1 MSLRALAH
9 NSTLQK
15 IGRELT
21 PDAVS
26 EIRKYKSE
34 TEGMRAEQKREA
46 RASLGRRLW
55 WSAFRVGASA
65 AIYQA
70 TAATVGVSARDTELS
85 FSAEKAW
92 GNTSSLSLTIAGS
105 VAAAIPPTWREA
117 IANIIIPVEVCV
129 SVIRMYVEQ
138 RLWKKYK
145 ITPDPAGTLL
155 TPYLAGALE
164 LGYKAITVY
173 PQDAGSRLMVG
184 LVGIWGNLVRMAT
197 AGVMYFIGKS
207 VEDKPEEKP
216 ANPNPSQA

>member
-9 NSTLQK
+9 NSAIQK

-26 EIRKYKSE
+26 EIRKYKRE
-34 TEGMRAEQKREA
+34 TEGMGEEHKREA
-46 RASLGRRLW
+46 RAALRRTLW

-70 TAATVGVSARDTELS
+70 TAATVGVSARDTELT

-92 GNTSSLSLTIAGS
+92 GNASSVSLTVAGA
-105 VAAAIPPTWREA
+105 VAGLIPQNWKETL
-117 IANIIIPVEVCV
+117 ANIIIPLEVGV
-129 SVIRMYVEQ
+129 SMLRMWVEQ

-155 TPYLAGALE
+155 TPYLAGAME

-173 PQDAGSRLMVG
+173 PQDPQSRLMVG
-184 LVGIWGNLVRMAT
+184 LVGIYGNIVRMAS
-197 AGVMYFIGKS
+197 AGIMFFIGKS
-207 VEDKPEEKP
+207 VEEKPEKKP
-216 ANPNPSQA
+216 EQP